1 MGDFFS
7 FSLVPF
13 LLFFVFSQL
22 FFVGYSSRFLVQISN
37 GLFFIF
43 KIEPITILSWSC
55 IVGPYFISEIDTT
68 TFVFLTVSNLRLF
81 DLWYLK
87 GTQAELRLIKK
98 SYLL

>member
-22 FFVGYSSRFLVQISN
+22 FFVGYSSRFLVPISN

-43 KIEPITILSWSC
+43 KIEPITILPWSC
-55 IVGPYFISEIDTT
+55 IGGPYLLSEIDTT
-68 TFVFLTVSNLRLF
+68 TFVFLTVFTL
-81 DLWYLK
+81 
-87 GTQAELRLIKK
+87 
-98 SYLL
+98 